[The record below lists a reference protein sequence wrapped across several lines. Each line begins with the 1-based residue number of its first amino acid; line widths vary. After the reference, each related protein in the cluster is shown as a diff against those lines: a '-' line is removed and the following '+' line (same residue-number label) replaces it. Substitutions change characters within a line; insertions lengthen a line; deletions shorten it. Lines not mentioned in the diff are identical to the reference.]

1 MSTPFVTHPIH
12 AAVPLGAGA
21 TLVTVRASAS
31 PARVPSLVINVPPDA
46 SDVDAGAVREAE
58 RTIAAALRTSGVC
71 LDGHG
76 VVVVVDVG
84 GMPNSVWVRSTHALH
99 LALAVAVAA
108 AIDKIDL
115 APFTGHVFAA
125 GLSTYGLLAVPRGL
139 VGIARAAWTDGNA
152 GLVTADDEANSS
164 GVGLVEGLELR
175 AARQLCE
182 VLDAVRTGDLGRLT
196 RRVGAPRVNPVPF
209 DPGLWDTIPPMVRR
223 VLSIAAAGGHHTLF
237 IASLS
242 TAPTVWARAL
252 AALLPDPTEGEALD
266 IASVHS
272 AAGIGGFASRP
283 WRAPHHT
290 ASAMGLVGGGD
301 PPRPGE
307 IALADGGVLFLDG
320 LAEFPREGTAAV
332 ADALRDR
339 AVVIVRGGR
348 SVRYE
353 ARLQLVATTLPC
365 PCGFGVKS
373 EACECGRARVGR
385 YLERV
390 SVPLG
395 GHFDLVLRV
404 AAPGSC
410 GAPPTGG
417 GWTLREARVVVRMA
431 RERAEARQLAGVF
444 GRPAPQVVGVPE
456 GPRRAHVA
464 RVARTI
470 ADLAGADVVAPM
482 HIDEALNVTDFARAA
497 GLHLHV
503 PAYR

>member
-1 MSTPFVTHPIH
+1 MTTPFVTQAIH

-31 PARVPSLVINVPPDA
+31 PARVPSLFINLPPDA
-46 SDVDAGAVREAE
+46 TDVDAGTVRETMRSVE
-58 RTIAAALRTSGVC
+58 TALLASGVRG
-71 LDGHG
+71 DGRS
-76 VVVVVDVG
+76 VVIDVDCE
-84 GMPNSVWVRSTHALH
+84 PSTVWARGTRALH
-99 LALAVAVAA
+99 LAMAVAA
-108 AIDKIDL
+108 AAAIDRLDL
-115 APFTGHVFAA
+115 APFAGQAFAA
-125 GLSTYGLLAVPRGL
+125 GLSGFGLLAAPRGL
-139 VGIARAAWTDGNA
+139 VGIARAARAA
-152 GLVTADDEANSS
+152 GLAGLITVDDESYLS

-182 VLDAVRTGDLGRLT
+182 VLDAVRAGDLGRLT
-196 RRVGAPRVNPVPF
+196 RREGAPRAAPVPF
-209 DPGLWDTIPPMVRR
+209 DPDLWDTIPPMIRR
-223 VLSIAAAGGHHTLF
+223 ALSIAAAGGHHALF
-237 IASLS
+237 VASMS

-252 AALLPDPTEGEALD
+252 VALLPDPTEGEALD

-272 AAGIGGFASRP
+272 AAGIGGFVTRP

-320 LAEFPREGTAAV
+320 LPEFSREGLAAV
-332 ADALRDR
+332 ADVLRDR
-339 AVVIVRGGR
+339 AVVLVRGGR
-348 SVRYE
+348 SVRYD
-353 ARLQLVATTLPC
+353 ARLQLIATTLPC
-365 PCGFGVKS
+365 PCGFGVES
-373 EACECGRARVGR
+373 EACECGRARVVR

-395 GHFDLVLRV
+395 GLFDLVLRV
-404 AAPGSC
+404 SAPGSC

-431 RERAEARQLAGVF
+431 RERAQARQLAEVF
-444 GRPAPQVVGVPE
+444 GRPAPHVAGVPE

-470 ADLAGADVVAPM
+470 ADLAGADVVVAQ
-482 HIDEALNVTDFARAA
+482 HVDEALSLTDFARAA
-497 GLHLHV
+497 GLQQHV
-503 PAYR
+503 PAFC